1 LNFDAQKFK
10 VLFIIGTGNAVGAQQ
25 GFTVVT
31 PQANHGEMAV
41 GKAKRLIARGGE
53 TEQTICPVMNTQD
66 FFF

>member
-1 LNFDAQKFK
+1 
-10 VLFIIGTGNAVGAQQ
+10 
-25 GFTVVT
+25 
-31 PQANHGEMAV
+31 MAV